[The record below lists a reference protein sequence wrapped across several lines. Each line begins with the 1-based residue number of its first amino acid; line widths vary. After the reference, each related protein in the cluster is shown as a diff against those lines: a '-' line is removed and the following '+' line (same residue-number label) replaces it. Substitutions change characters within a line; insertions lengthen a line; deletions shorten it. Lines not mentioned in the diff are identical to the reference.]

1 MNTQDLSG
9 FTKCYGA
16 YDGNT
21 IIAFM
26 AVMTF
31 PHPIRKNTKRC
42 SRLVVLPDYQGIGI
56 GRSFLNTIAEMY
68 KKQGYSFL
76 IMTSAK
82 NMIWALNKD
91 KHWKMTRLGFCKGQ
105 SITGTLNN
113 KTKSDRNNAKTASFE
128 YRG

>member
-1 MNTQDLSG
+1 
-9 FTKCYGA
+9 
-16 YDGNT
+16 
-21 IIAFM
+21 M

-56 GRSFLNTIAEMY
+56 GHQFLNIIAEMY
-68 KKQGYSFL
+68 GNQGYSFL

-82 NMIWALNKD
+82 NMILTLNKD
-91 KHWKMTRLGFCKGQ
+91 EKWRMTRIGFCKGQ

-113 KTKSDRNNAKTASFE
+113 KVKSDRKDAKTASFE
-128 YRG
+128 YKRG

>member
-1 MNTQDLSG
+1 MNTEQLSG
-9 FTKCYGA
+9 FVKCYGA
-16 YDGNT
+16 YDGET
-21 IIAFM
+21 IIAFI

-56 GRSFLNTIAEMY
+56 GGLFLDSIANYY
-68 KKQGYSFL
+68 KSQGYSFI

-82 NMIWALNKD
+82 NLIMKLYKDNKWEL
-91 KHWKMTRLGFCKGQ
+91 KRLGCSGV
-105 SITGTLNN
+105 STGTLRN
-113 KTKSDRNNAKTASFE
+113 KKQSDRSNVKTASFE